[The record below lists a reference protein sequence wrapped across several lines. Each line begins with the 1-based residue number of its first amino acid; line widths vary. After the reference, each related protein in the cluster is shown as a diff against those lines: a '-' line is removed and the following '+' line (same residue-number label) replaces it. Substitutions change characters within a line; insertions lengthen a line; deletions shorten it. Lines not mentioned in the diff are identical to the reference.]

1 MTTKKTLGR
10 EKRRLRVRSR
20 VSGTAEKPRL
30 CVFRS
35 TRGNYAMLIDDKS
48 GKTLASASDMKEAKK
63 GNMESAKKTGQ
74 KLAEEAKKKN
84 IETCVFDKGGYKYHG
99 KVKAI
104 AEGAREGGLKF

>member
-1 MTTKKTLGR
+1 MTTKKTIGR
-10 EKRRLRVRSR
+10 EKRRLRVRSKI
-20 VSGTAEKPRL
+20 SGTIEKPRL

-35 TRGNYAMLIDDKS
+35 TRSNYAALIDDKS
-48 GKTLASASDMKEAKK
+48 GKTLVSASDMKEAKR
-63 GNMESAKKTGQ
+63 GNVESAKKIGQ

-84 IETCVFDKGGYKYHG
+84 IETCVFDRGGYKYHG

>member
-10 EKRRLRVRSR
+10 EKRKLRIRSK
-20 VSGTAEKPRL
+20 VSGTAERPRL

-35 TRGNYAMLIDDKS
+35 TKSNYAALIDDKS
-48 GKTLASASDMKEAKK
+48 GKTMASASDMKEAKK
-63 GNMESAKKTGQ
+63 GNVGSAKIVGQ

-84 IETCVFDKGGYKYHG
+84 IETCVFDRGGYKYHG